1 MSRTLGAGNPLKS
14 ITPNVNG
21 GIIMAKTTMNVAMRN
36 NQQQISKI
44 LCSQLV
50 SGVKNLAEHCDDDAK
65 IKDSVEYKIATS
77 RAHRV
82 GCIAGWSSCDF
93 AFDFEYGR
101 RNAVR
106 VSYVNSDGMIS
117 AVFSERQ
124 WIMLTGFIQGKLDRI
139 IADKLIELSTKK
151 RKEEE
156 AAFQRRVEYAVREA
170 LEKEHTCNCKR
181 SEKPE
186 MTE

>member
-1 MSRTLGAGNPLKS
+1 
-14 ITPNVNG
+14 
-21 GIIMAKTTMNVAMRN
+21 MAKTTMNVAMRN

-44 LCSQLV
+44 LCSQLI
-50 SGVKNLAEHCDDDAK
+50 SGIKNLVEHCDDEAR

-77 RAHRV
+77 RAYRV

-93 AFDFEYGR
+93 AFDFEYSK

-139 IADKLIELSTKK
+139 IADKLIELSIQK

-156 AAFQRRVEYAVREA
+156 ERFQRRVKEAVEVALANRE
-170 LEKEHTCNCKR
+170 
-181 SEKPE
+181 
-186 MTE
+186 